1 MQKQNFDVAYKT
13 NTICDNKDNIKK
25 SYLVEEIEMAGF
37 FSKIKSSFKGKDF
50 EDDETL
56 EQTEEYVELDTTK
69 GSDGGQKILVKPF
82 VLDDFTDIKPILDA
96 LREGNTICLVNIRP
110 LKEKDLIELKRAI
123 NKLKKTTDAIE
134 GDIAGFSDDYIVI
147 TPSFAEIYRSKG
159 ATAEIK
165 ATVDNSDEE

>member
-1 MQKQNFDVAYKT
+1 
-13 NTICDNKDNIKK
+13 
-25 SYLVEEIEMAGF
+25 MAGF
-37 FSKIKSSFKGKDF
+37 FNKIKSSFKGKDF
-50 EDDETL
+50 DDE
-56 EQTEEYVELDTTK
+56 EMVEHGDEYVELDTSK
-69 GSDGGQKILVKPF
+69 GSDGGQKIVVKPF
-82 VLDDFTDIKPILDA
+82 VLDDFTDIKPILDS

-159 ATAEIK
+159 STAEIK
-165 ATVDNSDEE
+165 AATAEADDE

>member
-1 MQKQNFDVAYKT
+1 
-13 NTICDNKDNIKK
+13 
-25 SYLVEEIEMAGF
+25 MAGF

-50 EDDETL
+50 EDEDSV
-56 EQTEEYVELDTTK
+56 EQSDEYVELDT
-69 GSDGGQKILVKPF
+69 SRNSEGGQKILVKPF

-147 TPSFAEIYRSKG
+147 TPSFAQIYRSKG
-159 ATAEIK
+159 STAEIK
-165 ATVDNSDEE
+165 AAAENDDE